1 MPHKVL
7 HRFLVHNTT
16 FMPPRLILAFALSLA
31 LHGSLLLPGLLKRLP
46 VAPPRPALQAILR
59 LPPVPQPAPLPT
71 EPLLKDTIAA
81 ETPEETTPLEKPA
94 PTPAKPSNKDT
105 LKRDV
110 QIARK
115 KLSKTQFYPPEAIA
129 QNIEGDVRLIIK
141 IADDGKIDNVS
152 IASSSGHAILDNA
165 AIKTAYAMGALPGVS
180 SRELI
185 LPVIFR
191 LE

>member
-1 MPHKVL
+1 
-7 HRFLVHNTT
+7 
-16 FMPPRLILAFALSLA
+16 MPPRLIIAFALSLA
-31 LHGSLLLPGLLKRLP
+31 LHGSLLLPDILKRLP
-46 VAPPRPALQAILR
+46 AARPHPALQATLR
-59 LPPVPQPAPLPT
+59 LPPMPEPIPQPT
-71 EPLLKDTIAA
+71 EPLLKDTIAQDDA
-81 ETPEETTPLEKPA
+81 IPVEEPPPPPPS
-94 PTPAKPSNKDT
+94 PTPAKQSTKDT

-141 IADDGKIDNVS
+141 LSDSGSVDDVIV
-152 IASSSGHAILDNA
+152 ASSSGHAILDNA
-165 AIKTAYAMGALPGVS
+165 AIKAAYAMGKLTGVT

>member
-1 MPHKVL
+1 
-7 HRFLVHNTT
+7 
-16 FMPPRLILAFALSLA
+16 MPPRLIIAFALSLA
-31 LHGSLLLPGLLKRLP
+31 LHGSLLLPDILKRLP
-46 VAPPRPALQAILR
+46 VARQQPALQATLR
-59 LPPVPQPAPLPT
+59 LPPIPEPTPQPA
-71 EPLLKDTIAA
+71 EPLLKDTIAQDDA
-81 ETPEETTPLEKPA
+81 IPVEEPSPPPPS
-94 PTPAKPSNKDT
+94 PTPTKQSTKDT
-105 LKRDV
+105 QKRDV

-141 IADDGKIDNVS
+141 LSDSGSVDDVIV
-152 IASSSGHAILDNA
+152 ASSSGHAILDNA
-165 AIKTAYAMGALPGVS
+165 AIKAAYAMGKLTGVT